1 MKITMKLKEQ
11 YHRFREWQQLP
22 YQVRPLSDE
31 EHVCATCGTSYR
43 GNYCPRCGQS
53 STVGRYSFKNAF
65 LLFLDV
71 WGLGNRG
78 MFRTLRDLI
87 LRPGYMI
94 RDYLQGMQMAYFPP
108 FKMFF
113 LLVAFSVIVD
123 SGFNIK
129 LENRFDTEMK
139 KAVDRYTANL
149 EIDDLQDDGDEKAE
163 NKQKTENGAKV
174 SKDNQTSEKMGRKVL
189 DTMRETSRWIQN
201 HQTVFQL
208 LWLIVFSAPLYFF
221 FRHSPN
227 ILDIRYSEFFVAMV
241 YTTNLM
247 TIASI
252 VCGLFCLGV
261 NVEFLTAL
269 LSLIPLKQLSGYSYK
284 RTLLNVVIAFII
296 VCVVGILL
304 VGVGIGVLMALFA
317 H

>member
-1 MKITMKLKEQ
+1 MTESLKEKYQ
-11 YHRFREWQQLP
+11 WFREWQKQP
-22 YQVRPLSDE
+22 YQVKPLSAE
-31 EHVCATCGTSYR
+31 EHDCATCGTHYR
-43 GNYCPRCGQS
+43 GNYCPRCGQA

-78 MFRTLRDLI
+78 MFRTLRDLL

-163 NKQKTENGAKV
+163 NMQKTENGAKV

-221 FRHSPN
+221 FRRSPN
-227 ILDIRYSEFFVAMV
+227 IPDIRYSEFFVAMV

>member
-1 MKITMKLKEQ
+1 
-11 YHRFREWQQLP
+11 
-22 YQVRPLSDE
+22 
-31 EHVCATCGTSYR
+31 
-43 GNYCPRCGQS
+43 
-53 STVGRYSFKNAF
+53 
-65 LLFLDV
+65 
-71 WGLGNRG
+71 
-78 MFRTLRDLI
+78 
-87 LRPGYMI
+87 
-94 RDYLQGMQMAYFPP
+94 
-108 FKMFF
+108 
-113 LLVAFSVIVD
+113 
-123 SGFNIK
+123 
-129 LENRFDTEMK
+129 
-139 KAVDRYTANL
+139 
-149 EIDDLQDDGDEKAE
+149 
-163 NKQKTENGAKV
+163 
-174 SKDNQTSEKMGRKVL
+174 MGRKVL

-221 FRHSPN
+221 FRRSPN
-227 ILDIRYSEFFVAMV
+227 IPDIRYSEFFVAMV

>member
-1 MKITMKLKEQ
+1 MTESLKEKYQ
-11 YHRFREWQQLP
+11 WFREWQKQP
-22 YQVRPLSDE
+22 YQVKPLSAE
-31 EHVCATCGTSYR
+31 EHDCATCGTHYR
-43 GNYCPRCGQS
+43 GNYCPRCGQA

-78 MFRTLRDLI
+78 MFRTLRDLL

-221 FRHSPN
+221 FRRSPN
-227 ILDIRYSEFFVAMV
+227 IPDIRYSEFFVAMV

>member
-1 MKITMKLKEQ
+1 MTESMKEKYQ
-11 YHRFREWQQLP
+11 RFREWQKQP
-22 YQVRPLSDE
+22 YQVRPLSVE
-31 EHVCATCGTSYR
+31 EHNCATCGTHYQ

-53 STVGRYSFKNAF
+53 STVGRYSFNNAF

-71 WGLGNRG
+71 WVLGNRG
-78 MFRTLRDLI
+78 MFRTLRDLL

-113 LLVAFSVIVD
+113 LLIAFSVIVD

-221 FRHSPN
+221 FRRSPN
-227 ILDIRYSEFFVAMV
+227 IPDIRYSEFFVAMV